1 MNSCEA
7 IGLLLNRH
15 KASLK
20 GNDAAFLERV
30 YSKGIDVYVDRVKQY
45 GFCGLS
51 TVLDAGC
58 GFGQWALALSAVNLQ
73 VSACDASKNR
83 LEVLI
88 GLAADLGV
96 DNLSV
101 QQASLDTLPYDSAS
115 FDGVF
120 CYGVLFLT
128 HWRESLRELA
138 RLVCPG
144 GKLYVNANGIG
155 WYKNLWYNLP
165 NPAADYDPQLV
176 AARAFMNT
184 WKYQNGQ
191 SSDDGVDII
200 IEPEQLKAELKK
212 LGFDHIA
219 QASEGL
225 LYASHLEGATHR
237 AFFKGEYLGDLGVYE
252 MIGIKHG

>member
-1 MNSCEA
+1 MFSYEQ
-7 IGLLLNRH
+7 IGPLLNRH
-15 KASLK
+15 KGSFK

-30 YSKGIDVYVDRVKQY
+30 YSKGIDVYIDRLKQY

-58 GFGQWALALSAVNLQ
+58 GFGQWALALSTLNWK
-73 VSACDASKNR
+73 VSACDASAIR
-83 LEVLI
+83 VEVLT
-88 GLAADLGV
+88 GLATDLGITNV
-96 DNLSV
+96 SARR
-101 QQASLDTLPYDSAS
+101 ASLDSLPYDYAS

-128 HWRESLRELA
+128 RWRESLRELA
-138 RLVCPG
+138 RVVRPG
-144 GKLYVNANGIG
+144 GKLYVNANGVG

-165 NPAADYDPQLV
+165 NPAADYDPKLV

-191 SSDDGVDII
+191 VSEDGVDII
-200 IEPEQLKAELKK
+200 IEPEQLEGELKE
-212 LGFDHIA
+212 LGFDQIA
-219 QASEGL
+219 QAGEGL
-225 LYASHLEGATHR
+225 LLASHPEQAASQ

-252 MIGIKHG
+252 VIAAKY